1 MATVIL
7 MPAVVADAEDAV
19 LTDWLVSEGDQVTK
33 GQPLA
38 EIETDK
44 ANVEVEA
51 DVAGTVGRLLASP
64 ADRVAVGAPIAVLLA
79 AGEDATAID
88 AALGE
93 EAPAAATGE
102 QPLPPPDP
110 EGGTANLAESPQA
123 LAELRAS
130 DQTSDAGTT
139 DTAAGQPAPLRAP
152 GERVFAS
159 PLARRIAAEHGLDIA
174 TIPGRGPR
182 GRVVRADVEA
192 ALANRDTADRQAAPA
207 PAPAAAQPAGPAPAP
222 TQAEAVASEPAPEA
236 GGAYQDIPLTGM
248 RRAIARR
255 LTESKT
261 SVPHF
266 YVTVDARVDALLD
279 YRRQLNQAS
288 PVRISVNDLL
298 IKAIATTLQAVPA
311 ANAVW
316 NGDSIRQYST
326 VDISVAV
333 STDGGL
339 ITPVVRGVE
348 KLGLASLASTTADL
362 IARARDGKLKQPEIE
377 GGSFSISNMGM
388 YGVREFSAILNP
400 PQSGILAVG
409 AAEPRPVVVDGEPG
423 VATVMTMTLSCDHRV
438 IDGALGAE
446 FMQALKARIENP
458 VLLAL

>member
-1 MATVIL
+1 
-7 MPAVVADAEDAV
+7 
-19 LTDWLVSEGDQVTK
+19 
-33 GQPLA
+33 
-38 EIETDK
+38 
-44 ANVEVEA
+44 
-51 DVAGTVGRLLASP
+51 
-64 ADRVAVGAPIAVLLA
+64 
-79 AGEDATAID
+79 
-88 AALGE
+88 
-93 EAPAAATGE
+93 
-102 QPLPPPDP
+102 
-110 EGGTANLAESPQA
+110 
-123 LAELRAS
+123 
-130 DQTSDAGTT
+130 
-139 DTAAGQPAPLRAP
+139 
-152 GERVFAS
+152 
-159 PLARRIAAEHGLDIA
+159 
-174 TIPGRGPR
+174 
-182 GRVVRADVEA
+182 
-192 ALANRDTADRQAAPA
+192 
-207 PAPAAAQPAGPAPAP
+207 
-222 TQAEAVASEPAPEA
+222 AEAVASEPAPEA

-409 AAEPRPVVVDGEPG
+409 AAEARPVVVDGEPG